1 MSDGVYLLLASVV
14 AVLFVVVV
22 LASNPEGRNPHV
34 TADRKSQPWWRRPP
48 S

>member
-1 MSDGVYLLLASVV
+1 MYLLLAATV
-14 AVLFVVVV
+14 AVVFVVVV

-34 TADRKSQPWWRRPP
+34 DARRSKWWRRPP